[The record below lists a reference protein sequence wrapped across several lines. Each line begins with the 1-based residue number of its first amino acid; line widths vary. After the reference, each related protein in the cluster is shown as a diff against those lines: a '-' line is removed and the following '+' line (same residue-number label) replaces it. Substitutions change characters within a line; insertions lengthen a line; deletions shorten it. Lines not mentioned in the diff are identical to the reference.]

1 MAGMNFPS
9 VLGLPLE
16 TILVGVSVLLL
27 LSVLS
32 STASSRLGIPA
43 LLLFVGLGMLAGSE
57 GPGGIEFDYPRL
69 AQSLGVVA
77 LALILFSGG
86 MDTDWGSIRL
96 ILWRGISLAT
106 LGVGL
111 TTVLVGWFAMQF
123 LEFSVLEG
131 LLLGAIVSSTDAAAV
146 FSVLR
151 ARNVRLR
158 GSLKG
163 LLEFESGSNDPM
175 AVFLTVGFISL
186 ISSPSTSMVEL
197 VPLFVHQMSVGALLG
212 YAMGQVMLFLL
223 NRLKLEYEGLYD
235 VLSLALALLTYGATA
250 SLGGSG
256 FLAVYLA
263 GIIVGNGNL
272 ERQGS
277 LSRFHDAVAWLMQIL
292 MFLSLGLQV
301 FPSRVVPVIGIG
313 LVLSLVLM
321 FIARPLSVFVA
332 LMASNLR
339 WNEKLL
345 ISWVGLRGAVPIVLA
360 MFPLIAG
367 LPEADIIFN
376 LVFFIVLTSVLLQG
390 ATLPLVAWWLGL
402 LEPSSETL
410 DGVAFANA
418 PVRRLKP

>member
-1 MAGMNFPS
+1 MNFPS